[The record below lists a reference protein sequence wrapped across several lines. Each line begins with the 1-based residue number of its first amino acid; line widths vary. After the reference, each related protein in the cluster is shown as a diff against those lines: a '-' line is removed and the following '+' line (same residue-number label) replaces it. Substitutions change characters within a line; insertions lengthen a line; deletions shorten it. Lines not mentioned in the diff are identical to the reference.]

1 MFVADAP
8 RSLVLVGNEKRVRET
23 SHTATVAKQILPKLR
38 YISGI
43 VNSSYGAGYLNW
55 FKATNQY
62 NGELFWCPPSIKAMG
77 VYLYTD
83 ARANYWNAPA
93 GLNRGRISDVYDLS
107 FNPTDSEQDEIYTN
121 TWNYAVNYPMNGI
134 ILEGQKT
141 FQRDK
146 TAFDRVN
153 VRRLFLTLEKAVR
166 RRSRY
171 FVYENI
177 TDYMMTR
184 FVDTMDPLFR
194 EA

>member
-1 MFVADAP
+1 
-8 RSLVLVGNEKRVRET
+8 
-23 SHTATVAKQILPKLR
+23 
-38 YISGI
+38 
-43 VNSSYGAGYLNW
+43 
-55 FKATNQY
+55 
-62 NGELFWCPPSIKAMG
+62 
-77 VYLYTD
+77 
-83 ARANYWNAPA
+83 
-93 GLNRGRISDVYDLS
+93 
-107 FNPTDSEQDEIYTN
+107 
-121 TWNYAVNYPMNGI
+121 MNGI